1 MKEIDK
7 YTEDLVDKMMSESFL
22 VSPSVDFTSR
32 IMNQVL
38 VAEKS
43 KIKVYKPLIS
53 KFTWVFIGLGLIA
66 LSIYSIFDSSDI
78 VSLGT
83 PKIYSDKCS
92 ALFSGLHFSKNIL
105 YAILIVP
112 FMVLIQIGILKNYFD
127 KKYDL

>member
-7 YTEDLVDKMMSESFL
+7 YTEELVDKMMSESFL

-83 PKIYSDKCS
+83 PKIYSDKWS

-105 YAILIVP
+105 YALLIVP